1 LSKYNYG
8 AYLKLFIIKKMKK
21 IKIYS
26 TPSCPYCNLAKDY
39 FKDNKLEY
47 EEINVMEDQKAAEEM
62 VEKTGQMGVP
72 VIIINDEDRNNEE
85 IIIGFDRGR
94 IAEVLGKK

>member
-1 LSKYNYG
+1 
-8 AYLKLFIIKKMKK
+8 MKK

-26 TPSCPYCNLAKDY
+26 TPSCPYCNLAKEY
-39 FKDNKLEY
+39 FKDNKKEF

-62 VEKTGQMGVP
+62 IEKTGQMGVP
-72 VIIINDEDRNNEE
+72 VIIISDEDGGNEE

-94 IAEVLGKK
+94 IAEILK